1 MKENYVKF
9 YNCDKI
15 VRFGY
20 GRRYRCHLMMEV
32 LIFLWRINHEEDVMK
47 VKMNVIHPG
56 VLFLCGKETL
66 KLWGC

>member
-15 VRFGY
+15 VRFGH

-32 LIFLWRINHEEDVMK
+32 IIFFGGLTMR
-47 VKMNVIHPG
+47 
-56 VLFLCGKETL
+56 
-66 KLWGC
+66 KL